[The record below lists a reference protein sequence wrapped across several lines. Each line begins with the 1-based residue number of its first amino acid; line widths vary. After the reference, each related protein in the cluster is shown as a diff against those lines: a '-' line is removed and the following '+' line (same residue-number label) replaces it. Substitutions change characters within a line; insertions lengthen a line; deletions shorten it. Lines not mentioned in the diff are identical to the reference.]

1 MDVAVVE
8 TETFFGEAYGP
19 VWVVRV
25 SEERKEEGER
35 KGRGREGRG
44 VLCIGM
50 KTGFCEDV
58 RV

>member
-19 VWVVRV
+19 VWVVGV
-25 SEERKEEGER
+25 SEERKGKR
-35 KGRGREGRG
+35 RGGRG

-58 RV
+58 RI

>member
-19 VWVVRV
+19 VC
-25 SEERKEEGER
+25 GLLGLAR
-35 KGRGREGRG
+35 KGKRKGKGKGEGGRG

-58 RV
+58 RI

>member
-19 VWVVRV
+19 VWFVRV
-25 SEERKEEGER
+25 SEERKEER
-35 KGRGREGRG
+35 GREREGRG

-58 RV
+58 RI

>member
-19 VWVVRV
+19 VCGLLGLA
-25 SEERKEEGER
+25 RKR
-35 KGRGREGRG
+35 KGKRRGRGKLGERG

-50 KTGFCEDV
+50 KTGFCENV
-58 RV
+58 GV

>member
-19 VWVVRV
+19 VCGLLGLV
-25 SEERKEEGER
+25 R
-35 KGRGREGRG
+35 KGEGRGRGRREGRG

-50 KTGFCEDV
+50 KTGFGEDV

>member
-19 VWVVRV
+19 VCGLLGLA
-25 SEERKEEGER
+25 RKGKGR
-35 KGRGREGRG
+35 GRGREGRG

-58 RV
+58 GV